1 MSDLHISPSLR
12 YIGVDDTSID
22 LFESQYPLAHGV
34 SYNSYV
40 ILDEKTVVMD
50 TIDVRKTEEWLKN
63 LEKALNGRTADYL
76 VISHMEPDHAAN
88 IQKLCAMYPDLKLV
102 ATMQT
107 FNMLPNFFDI
117 DRLAERKIVV
127 KEAQTLPIGKN
138 TLQFFMAPMVHW
150 PEVMMTYVPEEKLLF
165 SADAFGKFGT
175 IDHDDDW
182 VSEARRYY
190 ANIVGKYGVQVQ
202 NTLKKLA
209 GLDVETICPL
219 HGPILTDDL
228 GRYLDLYNK
237 WSSYTPEEDGVL
249 IACASIYGHTEQACE
264 KLADLLKEQGKKVE
278 FVNLNRVP
286 VSEAI
291 GLAFKYSSLVLAA
304 SSYDAAVFPS
314 MELFLL
320 ELSHKNFQNR
330 KIALMENGSWAP
342 TAAKTMMKYI
352 EQMKNIT
359 LIEPVITLKS
369 RMNAQNEEQMKDL
382 AEQL

>member
-1 MSDLHISPSLR
+1 MFENSYIK
-12 YIGVDDTSID
+12 YIGADDHDLD

-50 TIDVRKTEEWLKN
+50 TIDARKTEEWLKN

>member
-1 MSDLHISPSLR
+1 MFENSYIK
-12 YIGVDDTSID
+12 YIGADDHDLD

-88 IQKLCAMYPDLKLV
+88 IQKLCTMYPDLKLV

>member
-1 MSDLHISPSLR
+1 MFENSYIK
-12 YIGVDDTSID
+12 YIGADDHDLD

-359 LIEPVITLKS
+359 LIEPVIKLKS

>member
-1 MSDLHISPSLR
+1 MFENSYIK
-12 YIGVDDTSID
+12 YIGADDHDLD

-50 TIDVRKTEEWLKN
+50 TIDMRKTEEWLKN

-138 TLQFFMAPMVHW
+138 TLQFYMAPMVHW

-237 WSSYTPEEDGVL
+237 WSSYMPEEDGVL
-249 IACASIYGHTEQACE
+249 IACASIYGHTEQACK

>member
-1 MSDLHISPSLR
+1 MFENSYIK
-12 YIGVDDTSID
+12 YIGADDHDLD
-22 LFESQYPLAHGV
+22 LFENQYPLAHGV

-150 PEVMMTYVPEEKLLF
+150 PEVMVTYVPEEKFLF

-237 WSSYTPEEDGVL
+237 WSSYTPEENGVL

-264 KLADLLKEQGKKVE
+264 KLAGLLKEQGKKVE

>member
-1 MSDLHISPSLR
+1 MFENSYIK
-12 YIGVDDTSID
+12 YIGADDHDLD

-320 ELSHKNFQNR
+320 EFSHKNFQNR

>member
-1 MSDLHISPSLR
+1 MFENSYIK
-12 YIGVDDTSID
+12 YIGADDHDLD

-50 TIDVRKTEEWLKN
+50 TIDMRKTEEWLKN

-138 TLQFFMAPMVHW
+138 TLQFYMAPMVHW

-237 WSSYTPEEDGVL
+237 WSSYMPEEDGVL

-369 RMNAQNEEQMKDL
+369 RMNVQNEEQMKEL

>member
-1 MSDLHISPSLR
+1 
-12 YIGVDDTSID
+12 
-22 LFESQYPLAHGV
+22 
-34 SYNSYV
+34 
-40 ILDEKTVVMD
+40 
-50 TIDVRKTEEWLKN
+50 
-63 LEKALNGRTADYL
+63 
-76 VISHMEPDHAAN
+76 
-88 IQKLCAMYPDLKLV
+88 
-102 ATMQT
+102 
-107 FNMLPNFFDI
+107 
-117 DRLAERKIVV
+117 
-127 KEAQTLPIGKN
+127 
-138 TLQFFMAPMVHW
+138 MVHW

>member
-1 MSDLHISPSLR
+1 MFENSYIK
-12 YIGVDDTSID
+12 YIGADDHDLD

-150 PEVMMTYVPEEKLLF
+150 PGVMMTYVPEEKLLF

>member
-1 MSDLHISPSLR
+1 MFENSYIK
-12 YIGVDDTSID
+12 YIGADDHDLD

-50 TIDVRKTEEWLKN
+50 TIDMRKTEEWLKN

-138 TLQFFMAPMVHW
+138 TLQFYMAPMVHW

-264 KLADLLKEQGKKVE
+264 KLADRLKEQGKKVE

>member
-1 MSDLHISPSLR
+1 MFENSYIK
-12 YIGVDDTSID
+12 YIGADDHDLD

-138 TLQFFMAPMVHW
+138 TLQFYMAPMVHW

>member
-1 MSDLHISPSLR
+1 MFENSYIK
-12 YIGVDDTSID
+12 YIGADDHDLD

-102 ATMQT
+102 ATMHT

-320 ELSHKNFQNR
+320 EFSHKNFQNR

>member
-1 MSDLHISPSLR
+1 MFENSYIK
-12 YIGVDDTSID
+12 YIGADDHDLD

-228 GRYLDLYNK
+228 DRYLDLYNK

-249 IACASIYGHTEQACE
+249 IACASIYGHTEHACE

-278 FVNLNRVP
+278 FVNLNCVP

-304 SSYDAAVFPS
+304 SSYDTAVFPS

-369 RMNAQNEEQMKDL
+369 RMNVQNEEQMKDL

>member
-1 MSDLHISPSLR
+1 MFENSYIK
-12 YIGVDDTSID
+12 YIGADDHDLD

>member
-1 MSDLHISPSLR
+1 MFENSYIK
-12 YIGVDDTSID
+12 YIGADDHDLD

-50 TIDVRKTEEWLKN
+50 TIDMRKTEEWLKN

>member
-1 MSDLHISPSLR
+1 MFENSYIK
-12 YIGVDDTSID
+12 YIGADDHDLD

-50 TIDVRKTEEWLKN
+50 TIDMRKTEEWLKN

-138 TLQFFMAPMVHW
+138 TLQFYMAPMVHW

>member
-1 MSDLHISPSLR
+1 MFENSYIK
-12 YIGVDDTSID
+12 YIGADDHDLD

-228 GRYLDLYNK
+228 GRYLDFYNK

>member
-1 MSDLHISPSLR
+1 MFENSYIK
-12 YIGVDDTSID
+12 YIGADDHDLD

-228 GRYLDLYNK
+228 DRYLDLYNK

>member
-1 MSDLHISPSLR
+1 MFENSYIK
-12 YIGVDDTSID
+12 YIGADDHDLD

-50 TIDVRKTEEWLKN
+50 TIDVRKTAEWLKN